1 MKVLIS
7 CGNLLN
13 NANIIKEFLELTNID
28 LLENTSSIL
37 VKVELLNFTFFQ
49 LDQCRKRTLRITI
62 SF

>member
-13 NANIIKEFLELTNID
+13 NANIIKEFLELTSID

-37 VKVELLNFTFFQ
+37 IKVELLNFTFFQ